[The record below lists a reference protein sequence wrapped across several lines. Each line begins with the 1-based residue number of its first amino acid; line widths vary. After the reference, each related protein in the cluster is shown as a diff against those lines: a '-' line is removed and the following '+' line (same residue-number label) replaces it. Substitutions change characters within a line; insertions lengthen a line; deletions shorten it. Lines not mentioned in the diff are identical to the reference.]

1 MSAVAGE
8 RVRVRDLIPGDEFWL
23 AAGNFSSTPTVG
35 QYAQPTANDTV
46 WAPVASQ
53 TAGTT
58 TLKIETSKN
67 IITGQVND
75 SLMYYCTVLP
85 NT

>member
-8 RVRVRDLIPGDEFWL
+8 RVRVRDLVPGDEFWL
-23 AAGNFSSTPTVG
+23 AAGNFASTPTVG
-35 QYAQPTANDTV
+35 QYAQPTANNTI
-46 WAPVASQ
+46 WTPAASQ